1 MDLKI
6 IKPHQCS
13 LERSHVAL
21 IELTKSFAHILNYEF
36 YRLHYIV
43 KIFLVKYQWLATF
56 HQ

>member
-13 LERSHVAL
+13 LERSHVA
-21 IELTKSFAHILNYEF
+21 HILNYEF
-36 YRLHYIV
+36 YRLFYIV
-43 KIFLVKYQWLATF
+43 KIFLVKYQCLTTF

>member
-13 LERSHVAL
+13 LERSHIVL